1 MKTMGSSKVSNFSDL
16 IQRVTASCLLHPLAG
31 VSRPDDISDEEEEE
45 DYNDTE
51 AVEEYEDFKIHT
63 TWETTENINGEEP
76 PRVMELEMLMG
87 QVFDAVSSMKRA
99 YVSLQEAHCPWDPNK
114 MRVSDVAVV
123 AELRRLGLLR
133 ERFRR
138 SVGGRGGK
146 RAVLGAATLREVVA
160 PYEAAVEELKR
171 EVKAQKAEVEV
182 LREKLKTATSLG
194 GSKSK
199 GKSKRRVSCTTQG

>member
-1 MKTMGSSKVSNFSDL
+1 MASKVSNFSDL
-16 IQRVTASCLLHPLAG
+16 IQRVTASCLLHPLAA
-31 VSRPDDISDEEEEE
+31 VARPDDISAADEEE
-45 DYNDTE
+45 DYDNE
-51 AVEEYEDFKIHT
+51 AEEEFKINT
-63 TWETTENINGEEP
+63 NWEGTKNDEEDP
-76 PRVMELEMLMG
+76 PRIMELEMLMS
-87 QVFDAVSSMKRA
+87 QVFDAVSAMKRA

-138 SVGGRGGK
+138 SAGGGRGGG
-146 RAVLGAATLREVVA
+146 RWGVGTATLREVVA

-171 EVKAQKAEVEV
+171 EVKAKQAEVEN
-182 LREKLKTATSLG
+182 LTEKLKTATSFDRISG
-194 GSKSK
+194 KSK